1 MKFKSVRDLDQDVLR
16 WLDRLPGDFEVVAG
30 IPRSGLL
37 VALLISLHRNIPLT
51 DIEGLLRGE
60 LFPQG
65 LSKAANWSPTEFL
78 KVPRKV
84 LVIDDSLYA
93 GTQMKAIRERLSALS
108 ATHELSYAVAYVSSG
123 NEAAVDHFAEVVP
136 NPRVFEWNV
145 MHSLILEKAC
155 VDIDGVL
162 CRDPTDAENDD
173 GTAYEQFLTNVPLR
187 IRPTRKI
194 ESLVTS
200 RLEKYR
206 GLTEEWLRK
215 NQVEYQSLVML
226 DVATAEERR
235 RLGLHGKF
243 KASAYKKSNNVLFIE
258 SEPHQAEE
266 IARLT
271 GKPALCFGNMELY
284 QPGSIGS
291 VRAKARSKGRGLI
304 RRIKRLLE

>member
-1 MKFKSVRDLDQDVLR
+1 MRFKSVRDLDHDVLQ
-16 WLDRLPGDFEVVAG
+16 WLDRLPSDFEVVAG

-60 LFPQG
+60 LLPQG
-65 LSKAANWSPTEFL
+65 LSKAADWSPTEFL

-93 GTQMKAIRERLSALS
+93 GTQMKATRERLSALS
-108 ATHELSYAVAYVSSG
+108 AMHELSYAVAYVSSG
-123 NEAAVDHFAEVVP
+123 NEAVVDHFAEVVP

-173 GTAYEQFLTNVPLR
+173 GSAYEEFLANVPLR

-206 GLTEEWLRK
+206 GLTEQWLRR
-215 NQVEYQSLVML
+215 NQVDYQSLVML

-243 KASAYKKSNNVLFIE
+243 KAAAFKKSNNVLFIE

-266 IARLT
+266 IARLS
-271 GKPALCFGNMELY
+271 GKPALCFATMELY
-284 QPGSIGS
+284 QPGSIG
-291 VRAKARSKGRGLI
+291 AAKEKARSRGRGLI